1 MQTKSIQH
9 NQNSYSYSQALVLTN
24 DLSERLRTAQDVNR
38 AKKDWEDVALK
49 ASLPSGKAEI
59 KNGDRSQ
66 EAQSIT
72 LEFFGGINAEG
83 NKHTLK
89 IVTWTSDNVSN

>member
-9 NQNSYSYSQALVLTN
+9 NQNSYSYSQAIVLAN
-24 DLSERLRTAQDVNR
+24 DLSERLRTAQNMANV
-38 AKKDWEDVALK
+38 KKNWEDVALK
-49 ASLPSGKAEI
+49 ESLPSGKAEI
-59 KNGDRSQ
+59 KNGDKSQ
-66 EAQSIT
+66 ETQSIS

-89 IVTWTSDNVSN
+89 IMTWTSDNVSK